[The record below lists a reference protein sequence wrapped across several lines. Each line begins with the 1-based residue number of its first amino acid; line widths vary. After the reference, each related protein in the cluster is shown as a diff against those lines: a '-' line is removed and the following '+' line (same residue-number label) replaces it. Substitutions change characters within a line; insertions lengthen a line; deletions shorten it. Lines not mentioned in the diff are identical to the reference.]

1 MKTLFFSLFS
11 AAALALSA
19 GEPDPAY
26 ARAALLSTEIEST
39 DAHSLSFRFNNPLE
53 KEVEVKLR
61 SAEGILVF
69 QKDFHNDEHFSGVFQ
84 MESLPSGNYQ
94 FEVFLDNILV
104 ERFAHA
110 ITANANEGDHHLVT
124 TSLAVGNNAD
134 EMSLLINNPLNTQLS
149 LHVRDSRGKLV
160 HYESLSDDAK
170 VRQLLNTDMLTPDT
184 YRLEIW
190 SNNVRVWH
198 MTIVRE
204 ARS

>member
-11 AAALALSA
+11 AAA
-19 GEPDPAY
+19 
-26 ARAALLSTEIEST
+26 
-39 DAHSLSFRFNNPLE
+39 H
-53 KEVEVKLR
+53 V
-61 SAEGILVF
+61 
-69 QKDFHNDEHFSGVFQ
+69 
-84 MESLPSGNYQ
+84 
-94 FEVFLDNILV
+94 
-104 ERFAHA
+104 

-124 TSLAVGNNAD
+124 TSLALGNNAD

-160 HYESLSDDAK
+160 HYESLSDNAK